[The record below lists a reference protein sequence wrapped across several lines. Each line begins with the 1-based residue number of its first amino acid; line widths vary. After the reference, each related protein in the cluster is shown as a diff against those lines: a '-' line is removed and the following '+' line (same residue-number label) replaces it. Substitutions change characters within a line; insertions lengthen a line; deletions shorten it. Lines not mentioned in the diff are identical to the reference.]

1 MHTKKFTLSTL
12 LFLAVAAACFAG
24 SRAAS
29 ADETKA
35 TPADDAATILI
46 EETQVIEPATSSAD
60 ETQAVAQANA
70 QFYASLNALFG
81 GDVAP
86 MQQIWSHADD
96 VTYMG
101 PVGGIQTGWQQV
113 GTAWEVEAGMKLG
126 GKVDPVATQ
135 ITVGGNLAS
144 VQCLEVGNNL
154 DADGKPEEV
163 SIRSTSLFR
172 KENGQWKMIGHHT
185 DLLPFFDTG
194 SEETSDIASDE
205 KSDTAPDNA
214 SDVKPQTNSDE

>member
-1 MHTKKFTLSTL
+1 MQMKKMFLSTL
-12 LFLAVAAACFAG
+12 MFLAVAAACFA
-24 SRAAS
+24 SRSARAADKTTAAP
-29 ADETKA
+29 ADE
-35 TPADDAATILI
+35 AATILI
-46 EETQVIEPATSSAD
+46 EETQVIEPAASSTD

-70 QFYASLNALFG
+70 QFYASLNALFA

-113 GTAWEVEAGMKLG
+113 GTAWEIEAGMKLG
-126 GKVDPVATQ
+126 GKVEPVSTR

-154 DADGKPEEV
+154 NAEGKPEDV

-172 KENGQWKMIGHHT
+172 KENGQWKMISHHT
-185 DLLPFFDTG
+185 DLLSFLEED
-194 SEETSDIASDE
+194 SEETSDA
-205 KSDTAPDNA
+205 APDTT
-214 SDVKPQTNSDE
+214 SDSKPETNSVD